1 MNVYQKPLPKQ
12 RMNFSSPLGLL
23 WDRGAVD
30 ERGRKLAATWS
41 TGYHRWHNGVSPET
55 RVKRDNG
62 SVHISGIHCPI
73 DPQSVTLGGCE
84 TSKRGGGGQREH
96 APGDDNHRPVNGGRV
111 PLQWSS
117 PLVRPTLLSFNKLL
131 THRSELIRI
140 SRFAKRMDEHEFQLV
155 SLFRVKMM
163 KRSRG
168 SVFARVFVFF
178 IIRCCV

>member
-1 MNVYQKPLPKQ
+1 MELVPRRELNGTMGVYIYPGSIVPSIL
-12 RMNFSSPLGLL
+12 NLS
-23 WDRGAVD
+23 
-30 ERGRKLAATWS
+30 
-41 TGYHRWHNGVSPET
+41 RWVG
-55 RVKRDNG
+55 VKRQNA
-62 SVHISGIHCPI
+62 
-73 DPQSVTLGGCE
+73 
-84 TSKRGGGGQREH
+84 GGGGQREH